1 MHYRSGIICM
11 SLGITTGA
19 LLELGLQAFWD
30 VVPVNGD
37 KVVTIWSGLLMP
49 VAYRIKF
56 LLY

>member
-1 MHYRSGIICM
+1 M

-19 LLELGLQAFWD
+19 LVEDVLIAFFD

-49 VAYRIKF
+49 VA
-56 LLY
+56 